1 AENDFRAVEGQIVS
15 LPCHSLSDDSV
26 QVSVEWTKHS
36 ASGTTICKWYINNI
50 TGSIIGECIPRF
62 KFNKKSFTLSI
73 ENVQLSD
80 SGNYSCK
87 TTILI
92 PPPSQDN
99 TTNVTLQVEAR
110 PHLQKLDSSN
120 GTCIH
125 LLCSMED
132 LTTELVNFT
141 WSQEGHGS
149 LHPFTSYPMKS
160 ELRLCK
166 PDWSDG
172 DTITCYANYSSTQ
185 TQRSIQLTSQKESV
199 KDAENDFRTVE
210 GETVR
215 LPCHSPPNDS
225 VQVSVEWTKHS
236 ASSTPICKWNI
247 NNITGSIIGECIPRF
262 KFNKKYFTL
271 SIENVQLSDADNY
284 SCKTTRIIL
293 PPSLDYTTNV
303 TLQVAARPHLQ
314 KLDSSNGTCIHL
326 LCSMEGPTTELVNFT
341 WSREGH
347 GSLHPF
353 TSYAMKSE
361 LRLCKPDWNDG
372 DTITCYANY
381 SRTQTQR
388 SIQLTSQKE
397 SVNGGSF

>member
-1 AENDFRAVEGQIVS
+1 MFLKWITNCLLFFTLTFLPNTDAENDFRAVEGQIVS

-50 TGSIIGECIPRF
+50 TGSITGECIPRF
-62 KFNKKSFTLSI
+62 KFNNKSFTLSI

-92 PPPSQDN
+92 PPPSQGD

-120 GTCIH
+120 GTCIN

-185 TQRSIQLTSQKESV
+185 TQRSIHLTSQKESV
-199 KDAENDFRTVE
+199 KDVLLLIISVSSAAGLILCIILTV
-210 GETVR
+210 V
-215 LPCHSPPNDS
+215 
-225 VQVSVEWTKHS
+225 
-236 ASSTPICKWNI
+236 ICKCRKRDES
-247 NNITGSIIGECIPRF
+247 GSIVFSNKVYENFSFAMARQNTQSNDKPQTEECI
-262 KFNKKYFTL
+262 Y
-271 SIENVQLSDADNY
+271 EN
-284 SCKTTRIIL
+284 
-293 PPSLDYTTNV
+293 
-303 TLQVAARPHLQ
+303 
-314 KLDSSNGTCIHL
+314 
-326 LCSMEGPTTELVNFT
+326 
-341 WSREGH
+341 
-347 GSLHPF
+347 
-353 TSYAMKSE
+353 
-361 LRLCKPDWNDG
+361 
-372 DTITCYANY
+372 
-381 SRTQTQR
+381 
-388 SIQLTSQKE
+388 
-397 SVNGGSF
+397 